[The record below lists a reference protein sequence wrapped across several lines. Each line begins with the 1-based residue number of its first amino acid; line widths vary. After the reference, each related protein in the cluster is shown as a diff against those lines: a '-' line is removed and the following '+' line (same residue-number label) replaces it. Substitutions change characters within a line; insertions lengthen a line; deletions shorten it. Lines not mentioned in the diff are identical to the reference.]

1 MSLWRG
7 DFGRPARVKD
17 PKKQAEMDAK
27 YVKRLEEALEKD
39 GEDPRWSAVQ
49 ALALAAFIAVFVLA
63 ITVGLLWGLAKSKG
77 SGPES
82 ALSLVFVAAAVVL
95 ILVVCTLSI
104 VFKRLRLEDS
114 GEAMGLPKGSVRAVI
129 ALMLILL
136 FFIAAIFLFSSTRR
150 DLTGTTRQFVNLSAT
165 QYAALDPNEILSSST
180 KGSGADLTYD
190 VTLLPALSNTNSSDD
205 IAKQLITTVGTLVT
219 AVAAFYFGANSVT
232 TAMGA
237 RQQPTQGS
245 AAPVVDGTPAGGPAA
260 GETAAVEETPAAGE
274 TAAVGETPATGE
286 TAAVGETP
294 ATGETAAVGETPAAG
309 ETAAVGETEMTAA
322 DGSAGTADGSPIQDS
337 GESNLGGGGS
347 APTPPER

>member
-114 GEAMGLPKGSVRAVI
+114 REAMGLPKGSVRAVI

-190 VTLLPALSNTNSSDD
+190 VTLLPALSNTDSSDD

-237 RQQPTQGS
+237 GRRPTKGS
-245 AAPVVDGTPAGGPAA
+245 AAPVAGGTPAGGTPAGGPDA
-260 GETAAVEETPAAGE
+260 GG
-274 TAAVGETPATGE
+274 TAAVGETPA
-286 TAAVGETP
+286 A
-294 ATGETAAVGETPAAG
+294 GETAAVGETPAAG
-309 ETAAVGETEMTAA
+309 ETAAVGETPAAGETAAVGETQMTAA
-322 DGSAGTADGSPIQDS
+322 DGSDGTAEGSPIQDS
-337 GESNLGGGGS
+337 G
-347 APTPPER
+347 